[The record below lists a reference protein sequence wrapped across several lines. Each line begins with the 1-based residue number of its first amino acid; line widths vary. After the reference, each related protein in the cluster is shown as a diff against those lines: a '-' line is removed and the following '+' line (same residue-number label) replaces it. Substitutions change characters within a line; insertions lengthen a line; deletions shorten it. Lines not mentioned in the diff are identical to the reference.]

1 MPISENG
8 LRKIENYEGWKRLI
22 KEGPNA
28 GCYAAYQDVYHGKLD
43 KLTIGPGLT
52 EGVYMGLVLT
62 RAECSARFA
71 VELEKHAKAID
82 QLVKVPMTTNQ
93 REACISLSYNI
104 GTGIGAKKGGFANS
118 TVLKRLNKGDY
129 AGAADA
135 FKLFNRAGGGV
146 VNGLVQRRASESAWF
161 LKPDVAP
168 EVPEMPQTVSESA
181 PPVSTPTVAVG
192 TTAAVVAVTQAAPVV
207 IPPAV
212 PQVVTDSLS
221 NVSAWKGV
229 GETIWTFKDWAIA
242 QPTMAGALSIGVAG
256 FWLWSKKQ
264 QGAK

>member
-1 MPISENG
+1 MPISEGG
-8 LRKIENYEGWKRLI
+8 LRKIEGYEGWKRLV
-22 KEGPNA
+22 KDGPNA

-43 KLTIGPGLT
+43 KPTIGPGLT

-62 RAECSARFA
+62 RAECSERFA

-129 AGAADA
+129 AGAAEA

-168 EVPEMPQTVSESA
+168 EVPEMPQTVTESA
-181 PPVSTPTVAVG
+181 QPVSRPAI
-192 TTAAVVAVTQAAPVV
+192 AVVAGTIATAAPMV
-207 IPPAV
+207 IPPIPDAV
-212 PQVVTDSLS
+212 TQSITQVETWK
-221 NVSAWKGV
+221 SA
-229 GETIWTFKDWAIA
+229 
-242 QPTMAGALSIGVAG
+242 GVAVWTLKAWAMAEPMLASGLAVSMGG
-256 FWLWSKKQ
+256 FWLWSKRQ